1 MSPRRSR
8 STAPSEPPES
18 LRRLGLTPHKALGQH
33 FLLDE
38 FVLGDIAEA
47 CQLDET
53 STVLEVGAGTG
64 ALTEELAQRAGHVV
78 AVEIDEEL
86 AAIAR
91 RRLGAQGSVCIV
103 AADILDFTPS
113 ELFEECD
120 AAPAVYTAVGNLPY
134 YITQPVVRR
143 LLEANPHPDRI
154 VVLVQ
159 REVARRIVGGD
170 GRESLLSMAVKV
182 YGEPEAMFDV
192 PATAFWPEPKVQSAV
207 VRIECHAE
215 PAIALPPE
223 GLERFFRLLRA
234 GFSEPRKQLQN
245 TLRSA
250 LDISRDATVRLLATA
265 EVDPTL
271 RAQHLQLDDWRR
283 LHEAVEAAAPGALD
297 VG

>member
-8 STAPSEPPES
+8 PAAPADPPEA

-33 FLLDE
+33 FLIDE
-38 FVLGDIAEA
+38 FVLGDIADSCLLTA
-47 CQLDET
+47 G
-53 STVLEVGAGTG
+53 STVLEIGAGTG
-64 ALTEELAQRAGHVV
+64 ALTEELAKRAGRVV

-86 AAIAR
+86 ATIVR
-91 RRLGAQGSVCIV
+91 QRLSGHPGVCIV
-103 AADILDFTPS
+103 AADVLDFTPD

-120 AAPAVYTAVGNLPY
+120 ATPTSYTAVGNLPY

-143 LLEANPHPDRI
+143 FLEATPHPDRI

-170 GRESLLSMAVKV
+170 GRESLLSMSVKV
-182 YGEPEAMFDV
+182 YGEPEALFDV
-192 PATAFWPEPKVQSAV
+192 PSTAFWPVPKVQSAV
-207 VRIECHAE
+207 VRIECHRE
-215 PAIALPPE
+215 PAIPLPPE
-223 GLERFFRLLRA
+223 GLERFFRLMRA

-250 LDISRDATVRLLATA
+250 LDVPRDTAASLLRSA
-265 EVDPTL
+265 EVAPTL
-271 RAQHLQLDDWRR
+271 RAQHLSLDDWRR
-283 LHEAVEAAAPGALD
+283 LHEAVEAATPGSLD